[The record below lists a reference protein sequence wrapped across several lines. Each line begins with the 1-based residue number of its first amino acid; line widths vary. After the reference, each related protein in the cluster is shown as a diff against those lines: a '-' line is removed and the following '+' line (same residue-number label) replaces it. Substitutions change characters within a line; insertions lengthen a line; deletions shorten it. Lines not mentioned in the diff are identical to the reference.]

1 MELFAGIVVPGEHE
15 VFNTSLSSGQLQR
28 FIDQSTL
35 YSGKGVPSGQIMTL
49 CTCSYEAENYRY
61 VVLGEMVPLNDTS
74 EETA

>member
-1 MELFAGIVVPGEHE
+1 MELCAGIGVPGEHE

-28 FIDQSTL
+28 FIDQATF

-61 VVLGEMVPLNDTS
+61 VVLGEMVPLNDTT